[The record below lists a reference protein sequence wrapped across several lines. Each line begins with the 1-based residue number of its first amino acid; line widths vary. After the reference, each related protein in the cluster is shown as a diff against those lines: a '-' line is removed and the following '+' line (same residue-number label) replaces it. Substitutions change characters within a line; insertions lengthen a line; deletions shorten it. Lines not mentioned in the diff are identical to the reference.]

1 MANEAKIRVRF
12 GRVISTIR
20 ALIDSLTAQDAAWE
34 KFKKGTVGVN
44 ADSAMACS
52 NARQSFVEY
61 LRHNG

>member
-1 MANEAKIRVRF
+1 MAKNAEMRVRF
-12 GRVISTIR
+12 GRVINAIR
-20 ALIDSLTAQDAAWE
+20 ALIDSPTAQGAAGE
-34 KFKKGTVGVN
+34 KFKKGTVGVH